1 MHCEKS
7 RFTPINRRHHY
18 RRCGLVVCGNCSARK
33 FLLPHISSKPIR
45 VCDTCYEKLSSGAA
59 NPTDQVTPEEKAA
72 TMAAARRNQGNLS
85 GSSLS
90 RKQSENLTESG
101 SSGDEKSDDEDGGN
115 PIGTEPTFYET
126 VKSPDEPMEE

>member
-7 RFTPINRRHHY
+7 RFTPIDRRHHC

-72 TMAAARRNQGNLS
+72 TMAAARRNQG
-85 GSSLS
+85 SSLS

-101 SSGDEKSDDEDGGN
+101 SSGDEKSDDED
-115 PIGTEPTFYET
+115 
-126 VKSPDEPMEE
+126 